1 MTMSEIL
8 NYAISSVQQSKAA
21 WCRFITGNDTG
32 TTGSHQAGFYIP
44 KCASELLFNEPGRKG
59 ENKEKTV
66 IIKWQNDFTTESC
79 MKYYGQGT
87 RNEYRITRFG
97 RGFPFLQDDNVG
109 DLLIIAKFTEE
120 DYAGYVLNSD
130 EDIDE
135 FFATFNL
142 SPDETNQLI
151 DVAGIIRPD
160 EKIAVLLKEFS
171 DRFDSF
177 PETRQM
183 AKGARDCFNKA
194 FNIADNL
201 LKSKPDEILLN
212 WVDTEYRLFKY
223 MEEKVYA
230 DAMSKPFCSIDVFVQ
245 MANEVLNRRKSRAG
259 KSLEHHLA
267 DIFTHNELVFE
278 EQAITEDNKKPDFL
292 FPNAECYHNLN
303 FPADDLIVLGAKTT
317 CKDRWRQVLTEADR
331 VNIKYLFTLQQ
342 GISKNQLREMH
353 DSNLTLVVPHK
364 YIASFP
370 QEYQSEISDLAGFIQ
385 MVKRKQESLPKH
397 YILY

>member
-1 MTMSEIL
+1 MSEIS
-8 NYAISSVQQSKAA
+8 NAAIQSVRQSRAA

-44 KCASELLFNEPGRKG
+44 KCASALLFDEPGRKG

-66 IIKWQNDFTTESC
+66 QIKWQDDFTTESC
-79 MKYYGQGT
+79 MKYYGQRT

-97 RGFPFLQDDNVG
+97 RNFPFLQDENVG

-120 DYAGYVLNSD
+120 DYAGYVLSSD

-135 FFATFNL
+135 FFAYFNL
-142 SPDETNQLI
+142 APDETNQLI
-151 DVAGIIRPD
+151 DIDGSVKPD
-160 EKIAVLLKEFS
+160 EKIAQLLQSFVAQ
-171 DRFDSF
+171 FNNF

-183 AKGARDCFNKA
+183 AQGARDCYNNA
-194 FNIADNL
+194 YGIAENAL
-201 LKSKPDEILLN
+201 RNKPDEVLLN
-212 WVDTEYRLFKY
+212 WVDTEYRLFKC

-230 DAMSKPFCSIDVFVQ
+230 DVISKPFGSIEAFVQ
-245 MANEVLNRRKSRAG
+245 TANEVLNRRKSRAG

-292 FPNAECYHNLN
+292 FPNGECYHNMQ

-331 VNIKYLFTLQQ
+331 VDVKYLFTLQQ
-342 GISKNQLREMH
+342 GISKNQLKEMH
-353 DSNLTLVVPHK
+353 DSRLTLVVPHK

-370 QEYQSEISDLAGFIQ
+370 QEYQSEISHHKRFISLVRQ
-385 MVKRKQESLPKH
+385 KQEHLPKH
-397 YILY
+397 YILF

>member
-1 MTMSEIL
+1 MSEIL
-8 NYAISSVQQSKAA
+8 NSAIRSVQQSKAA

-44 KCASELLFNEPGRKG
+44 KCASSLLFDKPGVKG
-59 ENKEKTV
+59 EFKEKTV
-66 IIKWQNDFTTESC
+66 KVKWQDDFTTESC
-79 MKYYGQGT
+79 MKYYGQKT

-97 RGFPFLQDDNVG
+97 HGFPFLQDDNVG
-109 DLLIIAKFTEE
+109 DLLILAKFTEE
-120 DYAGYVLNSD
+120 DYAGYVLSSD

-142 SPDETNQLI
+142 APDETNQLI
-151 DVAGIIRPD
+151 DVAGIVKPD
-160 EKIAVLLKEFS
+160 VKIAHLLKEFVDLFS
-171 DRFDSF
+171 DF

-183 AKGARDCFNKA
+183 AQGARDCFNKA
-194 FNIADNL
+194 YSVADAM
-201 LKSKPDEILLN
+201 LKSKPDEVLLN
-212 WVDTEYRLFKY
+212 WVDTEYRLFKC

-230 DAMSKPFCSIDVFVQ
+230 DVMTKPFGSIDAFVQ

-267 DIFTHNELVFE
+267 DIFTKNELVFE
-278 EQAITEDNKKPDFL
+278 EQAVTEDNKKPDFL
-292 FPNAECYHNLN
+292 FPNAECYHNLQ

-331 VNIKYLFTLQQ
+331 VDVKFLFTLQQ
-342 GISKNQLREMH
+342 GISKNQLKEMH
-353 DSNLTLVVPHK
+353 DSRLTLVVPHK

-370 QEYQSEISDLAGFIQ
+370 QEYQSEISDLTGFIQ
-385 MVKRKQESLPKH
+385 MVQKKQENLPKF
-397 YILY
+397 YLFT

>member
-1 MTMSEIL
+1 MSEIL
-8 NYAISSVQQSKAA
+8 TSAIRSVQQSKAA

-44 KCASELLFNEPGRKG
+44 KCASELLFEEPGRKG
-59 ENKEKTV
+59 EFKEKTV
-66 IIKWQNDFTTESC
+66 QIKWQDDFYTESC
-79 MKYYGQGT
+79 FKYYGQKT

-120 DYAGYVLNSD
+120 DYSGYVLSSD

-142 SPDETNQLI
+142 APDETNQLI
-151 DVAGIIRPD
+151 DVAGIVKPD
-160 EKIAVLLKEFS
+160 VKIAQLLQEFA
-171 DRFDSF
+171 DHFNSF

-183 AKGARDCFNKA
+183 AQGARDCYNKA
-194 FNIADNL
+194 YGIADTSL
-201 LKSKPDEILLN
+201 RSKPDDILLK
-212 WVDTEYRLFKY
+212 WVDTEYRLFRF

-230 DAMSKPFCSIDVFVQ
+230 DAISKPFGSIDAFVQ

-267 DIFTHNELVFE
+267 DIFTKNELVFE
-278 EQAITEDNKKPDFL
+278 EQAVTEDNKKPDFL
-292 FPNAECYHNLN
+292 FPNAECYHNLQ

-331 VNIKYLFTLQQ
+331 VDVKFLFTLQQ
-342 GISKNQLREMH
+342 GISKNQLKEMH
-353 DSNLTLVVPHK
+353 DSRLTLVVPHK
-364 YIASFP
+364 YIDSFP
-370 QEYQSEISDLAGFIQ
+370 KEYQAEISDLNGFIG
-385 MVKRKQESLPKH
+385 MVRKKQESLPKY
-397 YILY
+397 YIIS